1 MFDSRTVKS
10 RASRLHER
18 NLRLVYPD
26 LFILSFLTLQQL
38 PMKGETVSLQQKN
51 FEILSINFYKAKNNT
66 SEIKIT
72 QYISTTRATLSGI
85 YIQYFRKCSGLPAE
99 LIIFHCLLRFYLC
112 NWINHIY
119 Q

>member
-38 PMKGETVSLQQKN
+38 PMKGETLSLQQKN

-66 SEIKIT
+66 SPEIVSNVFKFT
-72 QYISTTRATLSGI
+72 KKT
-85 YIQYFRKCSGLPAE
+85 
-99 LIIFHCLLRFYLC
+99 
-112 NWINHIY
+112 
-119 Q
+119 